1 MKINEK
7 VTKAIDLQIN
17 REMWSSNLYLSMS
30 MYLQH
35 KGYAGMAKW
44 LMAQSKEEMEH
55 AYDMMNF
62 VNRRGGRVTILPL
75 EEVPTEFGSVADTF
89 TQVYE
94 HECKVTA
101 WIEELVQVASAER
114 DMASQDFFWKYIREQ
129 VEEEANATTLIDRIR
144 LSEGHSLLF
153 LDKELGERK

>member
-101 WIEELVQVASAER
+101 WIEELVQVA
-114 DMASQDFFWKYIREQ
+114 DFFWKYIREQ
-129 VEEEANATTLIDRIR
+129 VEEEDTACSIIDRIN
-144 LSEGHSLLF
+144 LSKEQNLIF
-153 LDKELGERK
+153 LDEELSKTGL